1 MVPVEIPDLGC
12 VWVPCMVYDS
22 KGVRGS
28 VPYPFSLPPPS
39 TPALFPTFCL
49 SLGNEHFCPFRED
62 LPDSS
67 PVSRC

>member
-28 VPYPFSLPPPS
+28 VPYAFSLPPPS
-39 TPALFPTFCL
+39 TPALFPHIL
-49 SLGNEHFCPFRED
+49 SLPWERAF
-62 LPDSS
+62 LPIQGR
-67 PVSRC
+67 PT